1 MREAKFV
8 GLAVK
13 LEVADLLSV
22 RLVSYRAQIKEI
34 ISTHLLYIYFDA
46 S

>member
-8 GLAVK
+8 GLAAK

-34 ISTHLLYIYFDA
+34 ISTHLFYILCEA